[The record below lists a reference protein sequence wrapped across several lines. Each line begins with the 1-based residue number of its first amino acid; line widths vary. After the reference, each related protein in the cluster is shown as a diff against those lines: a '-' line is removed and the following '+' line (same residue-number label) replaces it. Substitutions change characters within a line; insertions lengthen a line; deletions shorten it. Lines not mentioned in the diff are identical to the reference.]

1 MDRVMQLDALPLP
14 RPQLPAKSEAVIEDK
29 SKMSGQK
36 IQSMEDKMA
45 ALSAYRIAK
54 GLCRK
59 CGEKWGKG
67 HKYAD
72 SVHLNVLQE
81 VWDMFDSVSTGSQHS
96 EVDDV
101 SDQVFVVISEAVI
114 LGCPAPRTLKIT
126 SNI

>member
-1 MDRVMQLDALPLP
+1 MQLDALPLP
-14 RPQLPAKSEAVIEDK
+14 RPPLPPKSEAAVEDK

-67 HKYAD
+67 HKCAD
-72 SVHLNVLQE
+72 SVHLNVL
-81 VWDMFDSVSTGSQHS
+81 
-96 EVDDV
+96 
-101 SDQVFVVISEAVI
+101 
-114 LGCPAPRTLKIT
+114 
-126 SNI
+126 